1 MKEAK
6 TIVVCNQKGGVGKTV
21 TSMCLGVALAQQGR
35 KVLLCDFDA
44 QGNLTKGLGYADRQ
58 AYRYSLRDVLLDTVN
73 ERDGNWKDYVLQT
86 DERVD
91 LIPANISLAG
101 TDLQL
106 ASVMSRE
113 TILRRFLELPKT
125 YYDYI
130 IIDSNP
136 ALNLFTINSL
146 TAADS
151 VLIPVQ
157 AEPYA
162 TDGLNDL
169 LHTIRNAKKQLNPTL
184 QIDGIV
190 LTLTDARTNLSRHIE
205 SEIRSMYGGSIR
217 VFNTVIPR
225 CVKAAEASLAG
236 ESPMKYAPRSE
247 VAKAYQDLTKEVVRQ
262 HGKAIT
268 APEQRSV
275 R

>member
-1 MKEAK
+1 MKTAK

-58 AYRYSLRDVLLDTVN
+58 AYRHSLRDVLLDTVN

-113 TILRRFLELPKT
+113 TILRRFLESPKM

-151 VLIPVQ
+151 VIIPVQ

-190 LTLTDARTNLSRHIE
+190 LTLSKHIE

>member
-1 MKEAK
+1 MQKAK

-21 TSMCLGVALAQQGR
+21 TTMCLGVALAQQGK

-44 QGNLTKGLGYADRQ
+44 QGNLTKGLGYADRREYQ
-58 AYRYSLRDVLLDTVN
+58 RSLKDALLDTVN
-73 ERDGNWKDYVLQT
+73 EAAGDWQGYVLQT
-86 DERVD
+86 GEGVD

-113 TILRRFLELPKT
+113 TIFRRFLNGPKDF
-125 YYDYI
+125 YDYI

-136 ALNLFTINSL
+136 ALNLFTINAL

-162 TDGLNDL
+162 TDGLSDL
-169 LHTIRNAKKQLNPTL
+169 LHTIRSAQKQLNPAL
-184 QIDGIV
+184 HVDGII
-190 LTLTDARTNLSRHIE
+190 LTLTDARTNLSKHIE
-205 SEIRSMYGGSIR
+205 SEIRGMYSGTIR
-217 VFNTVIPR
+217 VFDTVISR

-247 VAKAYQDLTKEVVRQ
+247 VARAYETLTKEVVRQ
-262 HGKAIT
+262 HGEAVT
-268 APEQRSV
+268 ALKQRPV
-275 R
+275 K